1 MPHLLTA
8 IGPCLLLT
16 MAVDTPTPTTEA
28 ITFKA
33 PTTAQGGDLNA
44 IRPHLSPSVSPRSQ
58 EAEPFTGD
66 LGVYADRTGAYA
78 TAGIFGLGKPDPI
91 CNWFRST
98 GVLLAVVLRRK
109 RLPGELKLSK
119 HIPRDL

>member
-1 MPHLLTA
+1 MTHLLTTIWA
-8 IGPCLLLT
+8 
-16 MAVDTPTPTTEA
+16 TTEA

-33 PTTAQGGDLNA
+33 PIAAQGGNLNA
-44 IRPHLSPSVSPRSQ
+44 IRPHASPSVSPRWR
-58 EAEPFTGD
+58 EAEPFTGGIG
-66 LGVYADRTGAYA
+66 LYADHTGAYV
-78 TAGIFGLGKPDPI
+78 TASIFGSGEPDPI

-119 HIPRDL
+119 HIPRGL